1 MARVKS
7 NLMKAILWSLLL
19 TVCTCFF
26 SQAKDLSDNLV
37 RPCVPDVLVVKMLLF
52 GEMIS
57 KNIPETKSLHWPDA
71 SAKLT
76 VEEIR
81 LAKSINDKLNK
92 NNIFYRIE
100 TIKFLTT
107 STDSYW
113 ISTYREFDKNSG
125 NATGGLVS
133 TMWYKS
139 PSVGW
144 HLAEISN
151 PGSGISPK

>member
-7 NLMKAILWSLLL
+7 NLMKTILWSVLL
-19 TVCTCFF
+19 TVITCF
-26 SQAKDLSDNLV
+26 SSPAKDLSDDSI
-37 RPCVPDVLVVKMLLF
+37 RRCVPDVLVVKMLLF

-57 KNIPETKSLHWPDA
+57 TKIPETERLHWPDA

-81 LAKSINDKLNK
+81 LAKSVTDKLNT
-92 NNIFYRIE
+92 NDILYRIE
-100 TIKFLTT
+100 KVEFLTS

-113 ISTYREFDKNSG
+113 VSTYREFDKKSG
-125 NATGGLVS
+125 KATGGHVS

-144 HLAEISN
+144 HLAEVSN
-151 PGSGISPK
+151 PGSGVIPK